1 MDLIT
6 VLKVKG
12 MQTFFRIH
20 VVLLDRF
27 YFSLIVSLYELQ
39 SQGEKMHF
47 NQNQPIH

>member
-1 MDLIT
+1 MDLNT

-39 SQGEKMHF
+39 SQGEKMHL